1 MSTSGKLFTATI
13 GVGTPITI
21 SGLTRGEIRDVGDE
35 LDSTDSD
42 SAPYLD
48 TDIGC
53 VGKTGALEG
62 HFRVEGMQFP
72 ALSMGTILTTLKI
85 YPHGILADAY
95 IFPLAIVLP
104 GSVAVEVR
112 GKVQF
117 TINWASKGAF
127 TEPSSV

>member
-1 MSTSGKLFTATI
+1 MASTSGKLFTATI
-13 GVGTPITI
+13 GATPVTIT
-21 SGLTRGEIRDVGDE
+21 GLTRGDIQDVADE

-53 VGKTGALEG
+53 RGKTGTLEG
-62 HFRVEGMQFP
+62 HFRAEGMQFP
-72 ALSMGTILTTLKI
+72 ALTVGTQLTSLKI
-85 YPHGILADAY
+85 YPHGIAGDPY
-95 IFPLAIVLP
+95 TFPVAIVLP

-117 TINWASKGAF
+117 TIKWASKGTF
-127 TEPSSV
+127 TEPSST